1 MKIRLDFKF
10 VNVFKDRYGKP
21 RIYFRRPGHK
31 AILLRA
37 APGSPEFL
45 AEYNAAVAQ
54 TGTREIG
61 KNRSVAGTI
70 DAAIGAYFASHRY
83 TALAES
89 TRGQRR
95 SALERFR
102 KVHGKDPIQ
111 LLKQEHVRAILGKL
125 PPFAARDYLN
135 SLRELMRFAAEI
147 GLCSDDPTAGIK
159 LDRPVKDKGDE
170 GIHTWTE
177 DEIAQYAGQHPIG
190 STARLA
196 LALALETA
204 QRISDV
210 VRMGPQHVKNGVLT
224 ITQEKTGVEVSP
236 PVSPELARIIA
247 ATPSGHLAFL
257 INSNGKPY
265 AKNAL
270 SNAFRRWCNEAGLL
284 VECSMHGLRKA
295 WCRRAAERGLSEL
308 QIQSVTGHESSREVQ
323 RYTKAASRAKMA
335 RQAIDIMSSKNAG

>member
-10 VNVFKDRYGKP
+10 VNVFKDRYGNP

-102 KVHGKDPIQ
+102 KVHGKDPIR
-111 LLKQEHVRAILGKL
+111 LVKQEHVHAILGKL

-270 SNAFRRWCNEAGLL
+270 SNAFRRWCRSRLAGRVLN
-284 VECSMHGLRKA
+284 A
-295 WCRRAAERGLSEL
+295 RAAQSMVPARGGEGFVG
-308 QIQSVTGHESSREVQ
+308 IADPIGDRSRIV
-323 RYTKAASRAKMA
+323 A
-335 RQAIDIMSSKNAG
+335 